1 MDKIIEWFTRN
12 GVAANILMMA
22 ILGAGGYS
30 LFSKI
35 ILQEFPDYPSRVI
48 NVQVTYRG
56 STPKE
61 VEESIVVRLEEVL
74 FDLEGLKEMQSR
86 ATSNAGSV
94 TLEIEDGHDLGE
106 ALDEV
111 TNRVSTIRT
120 FPVEAERPQV
130 SISDR
135 RERVITVVVAADLSE
150 RDLKILGENLREE
163 ISGLPEVTIASLKA
177 VRPYEISIEVLE
189 SDLRKYG
196 LSFDQVVRAIRND
209 SIDLSAGSIRTE
221 GGNVLL
227 RTSQQAYTQEEFADI
242 TIITTP
248 EGNRITLADIGKVTD
263 GFDEIPVIPQFNGE
277 RAVAIDV
284 FRTGNQNILEIGGAV
299 KKFIEEKK
307 RIMPDGVQL
316 DYWQDDSARIE
327 ARLDTL
333 KDSAIFGYVLV
344 LVVLSLFLRPS
355 LAFWVSLGVPIAFCG
370 AFILLPMWGVSL
382 NLITMFAFILVL
394 GIVVDDAIVTGENV
408 YQHMQAG
415 ENSTSAAIKGTQE
428 VAIPVIFGVLT
439 TMVAFYPLSVLS
451 GMRGNFFKQIPI
463 VVIPVL
469 LFSLIE
475 SKLILPAHLKHARS
489 LTKRASTNFLS
500 RFQRLFADGLERFI
514 LKFYRPVLDKCL
526 QYRYASVSV
535 FIGLFVIFVGA
546 MFTGYIRFTP
556 FPNIPRDQVAITLEM
571 PVGTDIEKTDE
582 VIRHIEAQSL
592 ALKEIY
598 RERHGQDVIANIFAT
613 SGGQPFGGG
622 FRRGG
627 PEAGVAEMGEVV
639 IELVTAA
646 DGSLMVSSRDISF
659 ELRQMVG
666 PVPEAEQLN
675 FSFARGGGGALT
687 IQLVGPRVEDLV
699 AVSKAVQAK
708 LREFPGLYD
717 IQDSFETANQ
727 ELELELKPA
736 ASHLGVTAQNLA
748 SQVRQAF
755 FGTEAQRIQRG
766 RDDVRVMVRY
776 PLEARRSLAALN
788 RMMIRTQSGQEVP
801 FEEVARVVP
810 GKALPS
816 IRRVDRNRIVRV
828 TAEGDTDTVDIDA
841 IEAEMAGK
849 FIPGLLREYPG
860 VMHSL
865 EGRAA
870 ESRDNNEEFRNGCI
884 FVIICIYILLAIPF
898 KSYFQPFIVMSAIP
912 FGIVGAVLGHRVMSG
927 LYALTGAANDPAATV
942 TMLSLLGM
950 LALSGVV
957 VNDSLVMVDF
967 MNRKVKEGMPL
978 GEAVRLAGVKR
989 FRPILLTSLTT
1000 FFGLLPLMF
1009 ESSVQALF
1017 LIPMAISLGW
1027 GIIFATGITLIL
1039 IPVVTLIFDDIR
1051 KGFAWLYNRDEYAE
1065 DEEESHSAPGVATA
1079 NLDTGTGPR
1088 ANS

>member
-1 MDKIIEWFTRN
+1 MHKLIEWFTRN
-12 GVAANILMMA
+12 SVAANILMAA
-22 ILGAGGYS
+22 ILGSGAYS
-30 LFSKI
+30 LFNKM

-56 STPKE
+56 STPTE
-61 VEESIVVRLEEVL
+61 TEESIVVRLEEAL

-86 ATSNAGSV
+86 ATANAGSV
-94 TLEIEDGHDLGE
+94 SLEIEDNYDLGE
-106 ALDEV
+106 ALDDV
-111 TNRVSTIRT
+111 TNRVSTIQT

-130 SISDR
+130 SIGDR

-150 RDLKILGENLREE
+150 RDLKIFAEGLREE
-163 ISGLPEVTIASLKA
+163 ISGLEKVTIASLKA

-189 SDLRKYG
+189 ADLRKYG
-196 LSFDQVVRAIRND
+196 LTFDQVVRAIRTH

-227 RTSQQAYTQEEFADI
+227 RTSQQAYTQDEFAEI
-242 TIITTP
+242 AIITNPDGT
-248 EGNRITLADIGKVTD
+248 RITLGDIGLVTD
-263 GFDEIPVIPQFNGE
+263 GFDEIPVNPQFNGQ

-284 FRTGNQNILEIGGAV
+284 FRTGDQNILEIGKAV
-299 KKFIEEKK
+299 KTFVTAKQEILPAG
-307 RIMPDGVQL
+307 IQL

-333 KDSAIFGYVLV
+333 IDSAIFGYILV
-344 LVVLSLFLRPS
+344 LVILSLFLRPS
-355 LAFWVSLGVPIAFCG
+355 LAFWVALGVPIAFSG
-370 AFILLPMWGVSL
+370 AFFLLPLWGVSL

-394 GIVVDDAIVTGENV
+394 GIVVDDAIVTGENIF
-408 YQHMQAG
+408 QHMQSG
-415 ENSTSAAIKGTQE
+415 EDSLTASIKGTKE
-428 VAIPVIFGVLT
+428 VAIPVLFGVLT
-439 TMVAFYPLSVLS
+439 TIVAFYPLSVLS
-451 GMRGNFFKQIPI
+451 GFRGNFFKQIPI

-475 SKLILPAHLKHARS
+475 SKLILPAHLKHCRGLGKA
-489 LTKRASTNFLS
+489 ASKNFLS
-500 RFQRLFADGLERFI
+500 KFQRFFADGLEKFI
-514 LKFYRPVLDKCL
+514 LGVYRPVLERCL
-526 QYRYASVSV
+526 QYRYAAASA
-535 FIGLFVIFVGA
+535 FLGLFIVFVGA
-546 MFTGYIRFTP
+546 LFSGHIRWSP
-556 FPNIPRDQVAITLEM
+556 FPNIPRDSVTVTLQM
-571 PVGTDIEKTDE
+571 PVGTDIEKTDKI
-582 VIRHIEAQSL
+582 IRRVEKEAL
-592 ALKEIY
+592 AMKADY
-598 RERHGQDVIANIFAT
+598 RERYGYDVIDNIFAT

-627 PEAGVAEMGEVV
+627 AVAGVAEIGEVV
-639 IELVTAA
+639 IELITAD
-646 DGSLMVSSRDISF
+646 DGSLAVNSRDLTF
-659 ELRQMVG
+659 ELRDRVG

-675 FSFARGGGGALT
+675 FSFARGGGGAMT
-687 IQLVGPRVEDLV
+687 IQLVGPKIEDLV
-699 AVSKAVQAK
+699 AVSKAVQKK

-727 ELELELKPA
+727 ELELELKPQ
-736 ASHLGVTAQNLA
+736 ASHLGITAQDLA
-748 SQVRQAF
+748 TQVRQAF

-776 PLEARRSLAALN
+776 PLEARRSLGALS
-788 RMMIRTQSGQEVP
+788 RMMIRTSSGQEVP

-828 TAEGDTDTVDIDA
+828 SAEGDTETVDVDA
-841 IEAEMAGK
+841 IEAEVLEK
-849 FIPGLLREYPG
+849 FMPIILSDYPS
-860 VMHSL
+860 VQVSL

-870 ESRDNNEEFRNGCI
+870 ETRDNNDEFINGCI
-884 FVIICIYILLAIPF
+884 FVLIAVYVLLAIPF
-898 KSYFQPFIVMSAIP
+898 KSYFQPFIVMAAIP
-912 FGIVGAVLGHRVMSG
+912 FGVVGAILGHNVMSFIYG
-927 LYALTGAANDPAATV
+927 LIGAANDPAASV
-942 TMLSLLGM
+942 TMLSLLGI

-1027 GIIFATGITLIL
+1027 GIIFATFITLLL
-1039 IPVVTLIFDDIR
+1039 IPTVTLIGDDIR
-1051 KGFAWLYNRDEYAE
+1051 KSLAWLYNKQEYAK
-1065 DEEESHSAPGVATA
+1065 DAESAGSDDLQVK
-1079 NLDTGTGPR
+1079 
-1088 ANS
+1088 

>member
-1 MDKIIEWFTRN
+1 MHKLIEWFTRN
-12 GVAANILMMA
+12 SVAANILMAA
-22 ILGAGGYS
+22 ILGSGAYS
-30 LFSKI
+30 LFNKM

-56 STPKE
+56 STPTE
-61 VEESIVVRLEEVL
+61 TEESIVVRLEEAL

-86 ATSNAGSV
+86 ATANAGSV
-94 TLEIEDGHDLGE
+94 SLEIEDNYDLGE
-106 ALDEV
+106 ALDDV
-111 TNRVSTIRT
+111 TNRVSTIQT

-130 SISDR
+130 SIGDR

-150 RDLKILGENLREE
+150 RDLKIFAEGLREE
-163 ISGLPEVTIASLKA
+163 ISGLEKVTIASLKA

-189 SDLRKYG
+189 ADLRKYG
-196 LSFDQVVRAIRND
+196 LTFDQVVRAIRTH

-227 RTSQQAYTQEEFADI
+227 RTSQQAYTQDEFAEI
-242 TIITTP
+242 AIITNPDGT
-248 EGNRITLADIGKVTD
+248 RITLGDIGLVTD
-263 GFDEIPVIPQFNGE
+263 GFDEIPVNPQFNGQ

-284 FRTGNQNILEIGGAV
+284 FRTGDQNILEIGKAV
-299 KKFIEEKK
+299 KTFVTAKQEILPAG
-307 RIMPDGVQL
+307 IQL

-333 KDSAIFGYVLV
+333 IDSAIFGYILV
-344 LVVLSLFLRPS
+344 LVILSLFLRPS
-355 LAFWVSLGVPIAFCG
+355 LAFWVALGVPIAFSG
-370 AFILLPMWGVSL
+370 AFFLLPLWGVSL

-394 GIVVDDAIVTGENV
+394 GIVVDDAIVTGENIF
-408 YQHMQAG
+408 QHMQSG
-415 ENSTSAAIKGTQE
+415 EDSLTASIKGTKE
-428 VAIPVIFGVLT
+428 VAIPVLFGVLT
-439 TMVAFYPLSVLS
+439 TIVAFYPLSVLS
-451 GMRGNFFKQIPI
+451 GFRGNFFKQIPI

-475 SKLILPAHLKHARS
+475 SKLILPAHLKHCRGLGKA
-489 LTKRASTNFLS
+489 ASKNFLS
-500 RFQRLFADGLERFI
+500 KFQRFFADGLEKFI
-514 LKFYRPVLDKCL
+514 LGVYRPVLERCL
-526 QYRYASVSV
+526 QYRYAAASA
-535 FIGLFVIFVGA
+535 FLGLFIVFVGA
-546 MFTGYIRFTP
+546 LFSGHIRWSP
-556 FPNIPRDQVAITLEM
+556 FPNIPRDSVTVTLQM
-571 PVGTDIEKTDE
+571 PVGTDIEKTDKI
-582 VIRHIEAQSL
+582 IRRVEKEAL
-592 ALKEIY
+592 AMKADY
-598 RERHGQDVIANIFAT
+598 RERYGYDVIDNIFAT

-627 PEAGVAEMGEVV
+627 AVAGVAEIGEVV
-639 IELVTAA
+639 IELITAD
-646 DGSLMVSSRDISF
+646 DGSLAVNSRDLTF
-659 ELRQMVG
+659 ELRDRVG

-675 FSFARGGGGALT
+675 FSFARGGGGAMT
-687 IQLVGPRVEDLV
+687 IQLVGPKIEDLV
-699 AVSKAVQAK
+699 AVSKAVQKK

-717 IQDSFETANQ
+717 IQDSFVTANQ
-727 ELELELKPA
+727 ELELELKPQ
-736 ASHLGVTAQNLA
+736 ASHLGITAQDLA
-748 SQVRQAF
+748 TQVRQAF

-776 PLEARRSLAALN
+776 PLEARRSLGALS
-788 RMMIRTQSGQEVP
+788 RMMIRTSSGQEVP

-828 TAEGDTDTVDIDA
+828 SAEGDTETVDVDA
-841 IEAEMAGK
+841 IEAEVLEK
-849 FIPGLLREYPG
+849 FMPIILSDYPS
-860 VMHSL
+860 VQVSL

-870 ESRDNNEEFRNGCI
+870 ETRDNNDEFINGCI
-884 FVIICIYILLAIPF
+884 FVLIAVYVLLAIPF
-898 KSYFQPFIVMSAIP
+898 KSYFQPFIVMAAIP
-912 FGIVGAVLGHRVMSG
+912 FGVVGAILGHNVMSFIYG
-927 LYALTGAANDPAATV
+927 LIGAANDPAASV
-942 TMLSLLGM
+942 TMLSLLGI

-1027 GIIFATGITLIL
+1027 GIIFATFITLLL
-1039 IPVVTLIFDDIR
+1039 IPTVTLIGDDIR
-1051 KGFAWLYNRDEYAE
+1051 KSLAWLYNKQEYAK
-1065 DEEESHSAPGVATA
+1065 DAESAGSDDLQVK
-1079 NLDTGTGPR
+1079 
-1088 ANS
+1088 

>member
-1 MDKIIEWFTRN
+1 MHKMIEWFTRN
-12 GVAANILMMA
+12 GVAANILMAA
-22 ILGAGGYS
+22 ILGAGAYS
-30 LFSKI
+30 LWTKM

-56 STPKE
+56 STPTE
-61 VEESIVVRLEEVL
+61 IEESIVVRLEEEL
-74 FDLEGLKEMQSR
+74 FDLEGLKEMESR
-86 ATSNAGSV
+86 ASSNAGTVS
-94 TLEIEDGHDLGE
+94 LEIEDGFDLGE

-120 FPVEAERPQV
+120 FPVEAERPQI

-150 RDLKILGENLREE
+150 RDLKVLAEGLREE
-163 ISGLPEVTIASLKA
+163 IAGLEAVTIASLKA

-189 SDLRKYG
+189 ADLKKYG
-196 LSFDQVVRAIRND
+196 LSFDQVVRAIRNH
-209 SIDLSAGSIRTE
+209 SIDLSAGSIRTD

-227 RTSQQAYTQEEFADI
+227 RTSQQAYTQEEFAEI
-242 TIITTP
+242 TIITTA

-263 GFDEIPVIPQFNGE
+263 GFDEIPVNPQFNGK

-284 FRTGNQNILEIGGAV
+284 FRTGSQNIIEIGSAV
-299 KKFIEEKK
+299 KDFIEDK
-307 RIMPDGVQL
+307 RISLPEGVNL

-333 KDSAIFGYVLV
+333 KDSAIFGFCLV
-344 LVVLSLFLRPS
+344 LIVLSLFLRPA

-370 AFILLPMWGVSL
+370 AFFLLPLWGVSL

-394 GIVVDDAIVTGENV
+394 GIVVDDAIVTGENI

-415 ENSTSAAIKGTQE
+415 EDSTTASIKGTQE

-439 TMVAFYPLSVLS
+439 TMVAFYPLSVMT
-451 GMRGNFFKQIPI
+451 GFRGNFFKQIPI
-463 VVIPVL
+463 VIIPVL
-469 LFSLIE
+469 LFSLVE
-475 SKLILPAHLKHARS
+475 SKLILPAHLRHTRS
-489 LTKRASTNFLS
+489 LGKAASKNFLS
-500 RFQRLFADGLERFI
+500 RFQRFFAEGLEKFI
-514 LKFYRPVLDKCL
+514 LKFYRPVLNACL
-526 QYRYASVSV
+526 NYRYAAISVFLGLFIV
-535 FIGLFVIFVGA
+535 FIGAL
-546 MFTGYIRFTP
+546 FTGFLRFTP
-556 FPNIPRDQVAITLEM
+556 FPNIPRDQVTVTLQM
-571 PVGTDIEKTDE
+571 PVGTDIERTDE
-582 VIRHIEAQSL
+582 IIRHIETQAL
-592 ALKEIY
+592 ALKDVY
-598 RERHGQDVIANIFAT
+598 REREGEDVISNIFAT

-627 PEAGVAEMGEVV
+627 PAAGVAEVGEVV
-639 IELVTAA
+639 IELVTEA
-646 DGSLMVSSRDISF
+646 DGSLSVSSRDLSI

-675 FSFARGGGGALT
+675 FSFTRGGGGDLT
-687 IQLVGPRVEDLV
+687 IQLMGPRVDDLV
-699 AVSKAVQAK
+699 AVSKAAQRK
-708 LREFPGLYD
+708 LAEFPGLYD
-717 IQDSFETANQ
+717 IQDSFETASQ
-727 ELELELKPA
+727 ELELELKPQ
-736 ASHLGVTAQNLA
+736 ASHLGITAQNLA

-776 PLEARRSLAALN
+776 PLEARRSLAALS

-816 IRRVDRNRIVRV
+816 IRRVDRNRIVRIS
-828 TAEGDTDTVDIDA
+828 AEADSDTVDADA
-841 IEAEMAGK
+841 VEAEMVEVH
-849 FIPGLLREYPG
+849 IPEIVKDYPG
-860 VMHSL
+860 VQYSL
-865 EGRAA
+865 QGRAQ
-870 ESRDNNEEFRNGCI
+870 ESADNNEEFIYGCI
-884 FVIICIYILLAIPF
+884 FVLICVYVLLAIPF

-912 FGIVGAVLGHRVMSG
+912 FGVVGAILGHRVMSNIYG
-927 LYALTGAANDPAATV
+927 WIGAANDPAATV
-942 TMLSLLGM
+942 TMLSLLGI

-967 MNRKVKEGMPL
+967 INRKVKEGMSLP
-978 GEAVRLAGVKR
+978 EAVRLAGVKR

-1027 GIIFATGITLIL
+1027 GIVFATAITLIL
-1039 IPVVTLIFDDIR
+1039 IPVVTLIFEDIR
-1051 KGFAWLYNRDEYAE
+1051 KGFAWLYNRDEFAE
-1065 DEEESHSAPGVATA
+1065 DEGGHDSEVPTATA
-1079 NLDTGTGPR
+1079 MEGKNPSAG
-1088 ANS
+1088 S

>member
-1 MDKIIEWFTRN
+1 MNKIIEWFTRN
-12 GVAANILMMA
+12 GVAANILMAA
-22 ILGAGGYS
+22 ILGAGAYS
-30 LFSKI
+30 LWTKMV
-35 ILQEFPDYPSRVI
+35 LQEFPDYPSRTI

-56 STPKE
+56 STPTE
-61 VEESIVVRLEEVL
+61 IEESIVVRLEEVL

-86 ATSNAGSV
+86 ASSSAGTIS
-94 TLEIEDGHDLGE
+94 LEIEDGFDLGE
-106 ALDEV
+106 ALDEI

-120 FPVEAERPQV
+120 FPVEAERPQI

-150 RDLKILGENLREE
+150 RDLKTLGENLREE

-189 SDLRKYG
+189 ADLRKYG

-227 RTSQQAYTQEEFADI
+227 RTSQQAYTQKEFADI

-248 EGNRITLADIGKVTD
+248 EGTRITLADIGKVTD
-263 GFDEIPVIPQFNGE
+263 GFDEIPVNPKFNGD

-284 FRTGNQNILEIGGAV
+284 FRTGSQNILEIGGAV

-307 RIMPDGVQL
+307 KVMPDGVQL

-333 KDSAIFGYVLV
+333 KDSAIFGFVLV
-344 LVVLSLFLRPS
+344 MIVLSLFLRPS

-370 AFILLPMWGVSL
+370 AFILLPIFGVSM

-394 GIVVDDAIVTGENV
+394 GIVVDDAIVTGENI
-408 YQHMQAG
+408 YQHMQTG
-415 ENSTSAAIKGTQE
+415 EDSMTASIKGTQE

-439 TMVAFYPLSVLS
+439 TMVAFYPLSVMS
-451 GMRGNFFKQIPI
+451 GFRGNFFKQIPI
-463 VVIPVL
+463 VIIPVL

-475 SKLILPAHLKHARS
+475 SKLILPAHLSHTRS

-500 RFQRLFADGLERFI
+500 RFQRFFADGLERFI

-526 QYRYASVSV
+526 LYRYAALSV
-535 FIGLFVIFVGA
+535 FIGLFLIFVGA
-546 MFTGYIRFTP
+546 MFTGHIRFTP
-556 FPNIPRDQVAITLEM
+556 FPNIPRDQVSITLQM
-571 PVGTDIEKTDE
+571 PVGTDIEKTDKT
-582 VIRHIEAQSL
+582 IRHIESQAL

-598 RERHGQDVIANIFAT
+598 RERHGEEVIANIFAT

-622 FRRGG
+622 FRSGG
-627 PEAGVAEMGEVV
+627 PAAGIAEMGEVV

-666 PVPEAEQLN
+666 PIPEAEQLN

-699 AVSKAVQAK
+699 AVSKAVQKK

-788 RMMIRTQSGQEVP
+788 RMMIRTQTGQEVP
-801 FEEVARVVP
+801 FEEVAKVVP

-828 TAEGDTDTVDIDA
+828 SAEGDTDTVDVDA
-841 IEAEMAGK
+841 IEAEMAEK
-849 FIPGLLREYPG
+849 FIPELLRDYPG
-860 VMHSL
+860 VKHSL

-870 ESRDNNEEFRNGCI
+870 ESRDNNEEFVNGCI
-884 FVIICIYILLAIPF
+884 FVLICIYVLLAIPF
-898 KSYFQPFIVMSAIP
+898 KSYFQPLIVMAAIP
-912 FGIVGAVLGHRVMSG
+912 FGVVGAILGHWVMSWIYG
-927 LYALTGAANDPAATV
+927 LIGAANDPAATV
-942 TMLSLLGM
+942 TMLSLLGI

-967 MNRKVKEGMPL
+967 TNRKVKEGLSL

-1027 GIIFATGITLIL
+1027 GIVFGTAITLLL

-1051 KGFAWLYNRDEYAE
+1051 KGYAWIYDKDEYAK
-1065 DEEESHSAPGVATA
+1065 DSD
-1079 NLDTGTGPR
+1079 DTTG
-1088 ANS
+1088 AH